1 MKIIS
6 WNVNSIRVRLNLII
20 DILETEKPDIICLQE
35 TKVNDSQF
43 PEAIFNERNYFSY
56 FKGISSYNGVAI
68 LSKNEAQR
76 YNVIDI
82 CQKDDARYLEL
93 YLDDL
98 QIISVYVPAGGEEP
112 NPSTNQKFNHK
123 LNFLSELDK
132 ILKKKKKE
140 KVILCGDLNV
150 APYEDDVWSHK
161 SLRNVV
167 SHTEVE
173 RTRLNEI
180 LNNCNFIDSL
190 RHFINP
196 PDNVFTWWSY
206 RSPNFEKNNRGRRL
220 DHIWASSSLIGNLKN
235 AKIIQEYR
243 KKVRPSDHAPVCLE
257 LNLD

>member
-1 MKIIS
+1 M
-6 WNVNSIRVRLNLII
+6 
-20 DILETEKPDIICLQE
+20 
-35 TKVNDSQF
+35 
-43 PEAIFNERNYFSY
+43 
-56 FKGISSYNGVAI
+56 
-68 LSKNEAQR
+68 
-76 YNVIDI
+76 
-82 CQKDDARYLEL
+82 
-93 YLDDL
+93 
-98 QIISVYVPAGGEEP
+98 
-112 NPSTNQKFNHK
+112 
-123 LNFLSELDK
+123 
-132 ILKKKKKE
+132 
-140 KVILCGDLNV
+140 CGDLNV